1 MTTQND
7 GFWRSGD
14 AGASWEQVTTAD
26 MVHGGNQLYRTEDG
40 TIYSGAV
47 TTMLRSTDEGRT
59 WSEIGPKTA
68 EGYYV
73 VIGDGEFLYAQQGF
87 TGFNTVEDDPP
98 YYVSREDDG
107 ERWTPLNPDQVFEN
121 GPMSMTFDPE
131 SRTMYSSNWN
141 AGVWRLRL

>member
-1 MTTQND
+1 
-7 GFWRSGD
+7 
-14 AGASWEQVTTAD
+14 
-26 MVHGGNQLYRTEDG
+26 MVHGGNQLYRTSDG
-40 TIYSGAV
+40 TIYSGCRDDDAAQH
-47 TTMLRSTDEGRT
+47 RRGTDVDRV
-59 WSEIGPKTA
+59 GPKTT